1 MSFERRKIDLSI
13 TCGFFNSL
21 NGDRKYDAEQLS
33 SIFDGIIGDGVFASI
48 GTAFSVSAAG
58 GLTVNV
64 GDGKAW
70 FNHTWTLNDSIF
82 QITMSEAEM
91 LRDRIDAI
99 VIEIN
104 NSDTV
109 RTNTI
114 KPVKGTPSSSP
125 IKPKMVK
132 ENGVHQHP
140 LCYIFR
146 KAGSTEI
153 KQSDITSV
161 VGSDETPFVTGI
173 LQTITLNDIIGKIRE
188 TQQAV
193 SHIAVP
199 GSTDKR
205 TNVVSFWNGKKY
217 YQYLINDG
225 TLIAPIIMQT
235 ESSVSAITVTSS
247 VGIMH
252 GQKRSY
258 SSGDVF
264 SMGYFNANAG
274 DMISLYTVESHDPG
288 EQSLVLSEDCI
299 HQGDFN
305 IVSDGSG
312 DASITIAKNSYG
324 YLLFVINQS
333 DTLFS
338 YQKPHIDCLSERY
351 AQLQYGDANIFPK
364 VKTDG
369 SSIKQNDE
377 GVLIASA
384 KIVALTQAQYD
395 ALTPD
400 NETLYLIVPE
410 VETSET
416 ETETEEAGT

>member
-1 MSFERRKIDLSI
+1 
-13 TCGFFNSL
+13 
-21 NGDRKYDAEQLS
+21 
-33 SIFDGIIGDGVFASI
+33 
-48 GTAFSVSAAG
+48 
-58 GLTVNV
+58 
-64 GDGKAW
+64 
-70 FNHTWTLNDSIF
+70 
-82 QITMSEAEM
+82 M
-91 LRDRIDAI
+91 LLDRIDAI

-104 NSDTV
+104 NSDAV

-114 KPVKGTPSSSP
+114 KPIKGTPSSSP

-132 ENGVHQHP
+132 ENGVYQHP

-173 LQTITLNDIIGKIRE
+173 LQTITLNDIICKTRE

-193 SHIAVP
+193 SHTAVP

-205 TNVVSFWNGKKY
+205 SNVVSFWNGENY
-217 YQYLINDG
+217 YQYLLNDG
-225 TLIAPIIMQT
+225 VLTAPITIQT
-235 ESSVSAITVTSS
+235 ESSVSGITVTSS

-252 GQKRSY
+252 GQKRNY
-258 SSGDVF
+258 SSGDIF
-264 SMGYFNANAG
+264 STGFFNANAG
-274 DMISLYTVESHDPG
+274 DMISLYTVETHDLG
-288 EQSLVLSEDCI
+288 EASLVLSEDCI

-312 DASITIAKNSYG
+312 TANITISKNSYG

-351 AQLQYGDANIFPK
+351 AQLQYGDATIFPK

-369 SSIKQNDE
+369 VSIKQNDE